1 MASISPSLQGRSL
14 TTKLLMVFLPLV
26 GVSLLVIFLITE
38 YSSATD
44 RLNALETKV
53 QDIAV
58 VQAGALAQPMWE
70 LDSDAIIATVAKLKD
85 DESFL
90 SAKIF
95 DEAGDVMHELSVP
108 APPTIFLNRRIQS
121 VSDVTFANDGKEQV
135 IGKVVITFHVA
146 SVEQEMLQGLVV
158 DAVTTLVL
166 ALVLVFATI
175 FMTDRVIGRPI
186 GQLRKSIER
195 LAEENIREPV
205 SWDSADEI
213 GELVRAFNDLQITQT
228 EAEAKIKEYQR
239 GLEVLVEERTREL
252 KDSEARIKSI
262 FDNAPAAIYLK
273 DLEGRYELVNQTI
286 SKWQGIDGREMIGKR
301 ASDFLSPEQADYIRE
316 FEMRVIENMETV
328 EIEIVDNVID
338 GMERTRSSVR
348 FPITDA
354 EGNISGTGAIDI
366 DVTERKVAE
375 RELAEKEMQLR
386 IALENMT
393 GGLFMVDR
401 DLNMQVFN
409 DRFEQLYDLPSGLVQ
424 KGTSLRRVIEYRAER
439 GDYGPGD
446 VAEQVEE
453 RAADYF
459 NKDLSLVEDHLPG
472 ERVVE
477 TLRAIT
483 DGGGVVIVFN
493 DVTERKRAENDL
505 AKAHLLITESLGYAS
520 RIQRSLLPP
529 APILNEILKD
539 HFVVWDPKD
548 IVGGDMVWLRVVE
561 NGFIIAVA
569 DCTGHGAPGAFMTM
583 IATGAL
589 DQALSEHPEASP
601 ADILRRMHQIVQAS
615 LSQDSADGESDDG
628 LELGMCLV
636 RPGADTITFAGARFS
651 LFRIDSGEIEEI
663 KGDRTG
669 MGYRGMPTERSFEN
683 KVVPVLSDSIFYMWS
698 DGLVDQV
705 GGLKRRSFG
714 KRRVLKVLKDYHKMS
729 MADQRARIIR
739 DFEEYHHGESRRDD
753 LTLIGFRL
761 S

>member
-1 MASISPSLQGRSL
+1 
-14 TTKLLMVFLPLV
+14 MVFLPLV
-26 GVSLLVIFLITE
+26 GVSLLVIFLVTE
-38 YSSATD
+38 YTSATE
-44 RLNALETKV
+44 RLSALEAKV
-53 QDIAV
+53 EDIAV

-70 LDSDAIIATVAKLKD
+70 LDADAIVATVAKLKD

-95 DEAGDVMHELSVP
+95 DEANDVMHELSVP
-108 APPTIFLNRRIQS
+108 IPPTIFLNRRIQS
-121 VSDVTFANDGKEQV
+121 VSDITFANDGKDQV
-135 IGKVVITFHVA
+135 IGKVEIIFHVA
-146 SVEQEMLQGLVV
+146 SVEREMLQGLAV
-158 DAVTTLVL
+158 DAVTMLVL
-166 ALVLVFATI
+166 ALVIAFATI

-205 SWDSADEI
+205 TWESADEI
-213 GELVRAFNDLQITQT
+213 GQLVRAFNDLQVTQT

-273 DLEGRYELVNQTI
+273 DLEGRYELANQTI
-286 SKWQGIDGREMIGKR
+286 SDWQGVDGREMIGKR
-301 ASDFLSPEQADYIRE
+301 AGDFLSEEQAAYIRE
-316 FEMRVIENMETV
+316 HELRVIENMETV
-328 EIEIVDNVID
+328 EIEIVDSMID
-338 GMERTRSSVR
+338 GKERTRSSVR
-348 FPITDA
+348 FPITNADG
-354 EGNISGTGAIDI
+354 ELTGTGAIDI
-366 DVTERKVAE
+366 DVTERKLAE

-393 GGLFMVDR
+393 GGLFMVDK

-409 DRFEQLYDLPSGLVQ
+409 DRFEQLYDLPQGLVH
-424 KGTSLRRVIEYRAER
+424 KGSSLMNVIEFRAGR
-439 GDYGPGD
+439 GDYGPG
-446 VAEQVEE
+446 EVEE
-453 RAADYF
+453 IIAERAKGYF
-459 NKDLSLVEDHLPG
+459 NQELALVEDHLPG
-472 ERVVE
+472 ERVIE

-483 DGGGVVIVFN
+483 DDGGVVVVFN

-505 AKAHLLITESLGYAS
+505 AKAHSLITESLGYAS

-529 APILNEILKD
+529 EPILNEILED

-548 IVGGDMVWLRVVE
+548 IVGGDMLWLRVVE
-561 NGFIIAVA
+561 DGFIIAVA
-569 DCTGHGAPGAFMTM
+569 DCTGHGPPGAFMTM

-589 DQALSEHPEASP
+589 DQALSEFPHANP
-601 ADILRRMHQIVQAS
+601 ADILGRMHQIVQSS

-636 RPGADTITFAGARFS
+636 RPGEETLTFAGARFS

-669 MGYRGMPTERSFEN
+669 MGYRRVPSDRNFEN
-683 KVVPVLSDSIFYMWS
+683 RIVPILPDSIFYMWS

-714 KRRVLKVLKDYHKMS
+714 KRRVLNVLKDYHKMS
-729 MADQRARIIR
+729 LADQRARIIR

-753 LTLIGFRL
+753 LTFIGFRL